1 MSKQKIKDY
10 ITQIRGVSY
19 KPADVVDAENG
30 TPIIRANNIQDD
42 GMIYDDLVFVT
53 QQRIKDNQLLK
64 KGDIVICTSS
74 GSKNLVG
81 KATTFNGYKTDMS
94 FGAFCKGVRIS
105 DSSVNPDFI
114 RLFFKSKTYREQIS
128 ASSTGANI
136 NNIKAEHIDNLLINI
151 PPVET
156 QNIAVGELFTLIKS
170 ISIKKQQLSALN
182 DLVKSRFIEMFGD
195 PEVNPHNWK
204 KVVLSEIIT
213 TINNGMTRRGNDD
226 DGNIVL
232 RLVELQEGRID
243 YSGVNRIKLKETE
256 RTKFLLKENDFLFAR
271 VNGNPD
277 YVGRCAVFNEKEEP
291 IYHNDHIIRVHCKD
305 DIFKGIF
312 GSYLFNSDYGKS
324 QIRQYISTSAGQF
337 TINQT
342 GISSVIVIL
351 PPIELQ
357 NEFADFVKLIDK
369 SKFVCR
375 SNPSIFCVKFLRFRH
390 PP

>member
-81 KATTFNGYKTDMS
+81 KATTFNGYETDMS
-94 FGAFCKGVRIS
+94 FGAFCKSVRIS
-105 DSSVNPDFI
+105 GSSVNPDFI

-151 PPVET
+151 PPVEI
-156 QNIAVGELFTLIKS
+156 QNIAVGELSTLIKS
-170 ISIKKQQLSALN
+170 ISIKKQQLSTLN
-182 DLVKSRFIEMFGD
+182 DLVKSRFIEMFG
-195 PEVNPHNWK
+195 NPDANEKGWEKSKLENFINVVGGYAFKSK
-204 KVVLSEIIT
+204 KYLSGGIPVLRI
-213 TINNGMTRRGNDD
+213 
-226 DGNIVL
+226 GNINAGYFKDTN
-232 RLVELQEGRID
+232 LVFYQEDSALEKYKIYPNDLVISLTGTAGKDD
-243 YSGVNRIKLKETE
+243 YGNICLMDSSYDVYYLNQRNAKIEIKHNFNRF
-256 RTKFLLKENDFLFAR
+256 FLMHLFAHPEIKQR
-271 VNGNPD
+271 
-277 YVGRCAVFNEKEEP
+277 
-291 IYHNDHIIRVHCKD
+291 
-305 DIFKGIF
+305 
-312 GSYLFNSDYGKS
+312 LTGKNHG
-324 QIRQYISTSAGQF
+324 IRQG
-337 TINQT
+337 N
-342 GISSVIVIL
+342 IL
-351 PPIELQ
+351 NKDILELDVYVPPIELQ
-357 NEFADFVKLIDK
+357 NEFADFVKLTDK
-369 SKFVCR
+369 SKFVCQ